1 MNKTGNVR
9 TYDVTI
15 RRVRV
20 SIVVVKEQIRIKYP
34 ECVPVFLPK
43 LSGKQIAYFLRH
55 ITLLSVVC
63 LARSIFLNYLLNG
76 TILKKNE
83 HGVF

>member
-1 MNKTGNVR
+1 MNVKC
-9 TYDVTI
+9 
-15 RRVRV
+15 V
-20 SIVVVKEQIRIKYP
+20 S
-34 ECVPVFLPK
+34 VFLPK